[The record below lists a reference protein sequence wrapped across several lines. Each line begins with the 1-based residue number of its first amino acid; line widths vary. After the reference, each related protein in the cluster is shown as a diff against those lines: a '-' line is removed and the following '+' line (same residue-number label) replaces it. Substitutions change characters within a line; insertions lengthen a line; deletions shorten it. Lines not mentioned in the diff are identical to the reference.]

1 MKKDK
6 VTIQRDV
13 IALVLS
19 HALKESRT
27 KGREVIGWLLGFLWD
42 EGIYVCDAVP
52 CTRYKSQTKFSAE
65 ADPLEEAELAS
76 RYPRNIGIVGL
87 YHSHPFSL
95 GRNSSLFREL
105 FDVGDIFH
113 SHTDDLTMKSRAGKR
128 KNYLSIVTNGIDYA
142 CFVLKDRIGR
152 VRPRIVDN
160 ISYQDA
166 MESYQTSVDV
176 SFERVMDVKAVRL
189 LMNELGRELMEHVN
203 ETIDVNAMQV
213 IGVHRR
219 GKGLATPRTAGMEGK
234 ENFFRAAE
242 EDGKLRAEVRISLS
256 PVIYTSSSKD
266 SEILEALKNEV
277 IDDSAYLVWK
287 LLSSQKLDRLR
298 GTVKR
303 IEVGLGSFDIVEDGP
318 LPQKIYNE
326 PERSV
331 VRKKS

>member
-1 MKKDK
+1 MTKDK

-27 KGREVIGWLLGFLWD
+27 KGREVIGWLLGFLWN
-42 EGIYVCDAVP
+42 EGIYVCDAVH

-113 SHTDDLTMKSRAGKR
+113 SHTDDITMKSRAGKR

-142 CFVLKDRIGR
+142 CFVLRDTIGKA
-152 VRPRIVDN
+152 RPRIVDS

-166 MESYQTSVDV
+166 MESYGTSVEI
-176 SFERVMDVKAVRL
+176 SFERVMDVKAVPL
-189 LMNELGRELMEHVN
+189 LMNELGRELTEHVN
-203 ETIDVNAMQV
+203 STIDVNTLQV
-213 IGVHRR
+213 MDVQRRGGLAAPGIDDGR
-219 GKGLATPRTAGMEGK
+219 GKG
-234 ENFFRAAE
+234 NFFRAAE
-242 EDGKLRAEVRISLS
+242 EDGKLRAEVRINLS

-266 SEILEALKNEV
+266 SEILEALKNEI

-287 LLSSQKLDRLR
+287 LLSSGKLDRLKS
-298 GTVKR
+298 TPKR
-303 IEVGLGSFDIVEDGP
+303 IEVGLGSFEIDEDGP
-318 LPQKIYNE
+318 LPQKIYSE

-331 VRKKS
+331 VRKRS

>member
-1 MKKDK
+1 MKTDK

-27 KGREVIGWLLGFLWD
+27 EGREVIGWLLGFLWND
-42 EGIYVCDAVP
+42 GIYVCDAVP
-52 CTRYKSQTKFSAE
+52 CTRYRSQTKFSAE

-95 GRNSSLFREL
+95 GRNSSVFREL

-113 SHTDDLTMKSRAGKR
+113 SHTDDVTMRSRAGKR

-142 CFVLKDRIGR
+142 CFVLKDRIGK
-152 VRPRIVDN
+152 VLPRIVDS

-166 MESYQTSVDV
+166 MESYQTSVDI
-176 SFERVMDVKAVRL
+176 SFERVMDVKAVPL
-189 LMNELGRELMEHVN
+189 LMNELGRELTEHVN
-203 ETIDVNAMQV
+203 STIDINALQV
-213 IGVHRR
+213 TGVPRR
-219 GKGLATPRTAGMEGK
+219 GRRLAVSGTDDMGGKG
-234 ENFFRAAE
+234 NFFRAAE

-256 PVIYTSSSKD
+256 PVIYTSSRKD
-266 SEILEALKNEV
+266 SEILEALKNEI

-287 LLSSQKLDRLR
+287 LLSSQKLDGLK
-298 GTVKR
+298 GTMKR
-303 IEVGLGSFDIVEDGP
+303 IEVGLGSFEIDEGGP
-318 LPQKIYNE
+318 LPQKIYSE

-331 VRKKS
+331 VRRKS